1 MLDSGRGDSS
11 EESKLDTR
19 SVSRREF
26 LKIAGMFGT
35 AVGLGAG
42 LGGFVAACGTATTTT
57 TAAAGSSTTAAASS
71 STTAATGASTTAVSA
86 GASTT
91 AAAGGASKTIKLG
104 VVTDLSF
111 PLEIDCK
118 KLLDAYVPS
127 LNANNPIKIGSDTY
141 TFDMDYQDGKSN
153 AETARAA
160 VQRMISQD
168 KVNFIQGDQT
178 TSAWINIT
186 EAAKMLV
193 TTCVSETTTEMPN
206 IQLVYNCGYWNAQSP
221 IVWNWLISNLKF
233 QTVSGAFIDAV
244 QGHAEAKNFQALA
257 GAFGKTIASLDYY
270 PATTQDFSAL
280 ATKIA
285 KVNADCFTTQ
295 GGGPVSD
302 SSIFKSLRGAGYKGQ
317 YFNTVPLSPPQI
329 AKVIS
334 LDYVEGMVG
343 AVSAIDLDT
352 PPAVA
357 QQLKDLY
364 TQKYGKWDNP
374 DASFTMAFY
383 LLEAGIRKAQS
394 LDTQAIATAIGSGLE
409 FDSADGHGKMVSR
422 PDLGND
428 RTVDCVYET
437 TISKIQG
444 GKAVVQEVI
453 PIDKG
458 TAQAQA
464 YFQKIKK

>member
-1 MLDSGRGDSS
+1 MLENERRDSP
-11 EESKLDTR
+11 EESGLEAK
-19 SVSRREF
+19 SVSRRDF
-26 LKIAGMFGT
+26 LKLAGAFGAT
-35 AVGLGAG
+35 IGLSAG
-42 LGGFVAACGTATTTT
+42 LGGLVAACGSSGETATTASTAGGAATTAGGAATTAAGGATTTVSAGPAT
-57 TAAAGSSTTAAASS
+57 TAAAG
-71 STTAATGASTTAVSA
+71 
-86 GASTT
+86 
-91 AAAGGASKTIKLG
+91 ASKAIKLG

-111 PLEIDCK
+111 PLEIDAK
-118 KLLDAYVPS
+118 KLLDAYVPW
-127 LNANNPIKIGSDTY
+127 LNANNPIKIGNDTY
-141 TFDMDYQDGKSN
+141 TFDMHYEDGKSN

-160 VQRMISQD
+160 VQKMISQD
-168 KVNFIQGDQT
+168 KVDFIQGDQT

-186 EAAKMLV
+186 EAAKKLV
-193 TTCVSETTTEMPN
+193 TTCVSETTTETPN
-206 IQLVYNCGYWNAQSP
+206 VKLVYNCGYWNAQSP
-221 IVWNWLISNLKF
+221 IVWNWLVSNVQF

-257 GAFGKTIASLDYY
+257 GAFGKTISSLDFY
-270 PATTQDFSAL
+270 PASTQDFSAL

-302 SSIFKSLRGAGYKGQ
+302 SSIFKSLRGAGYNGQ

-334 LDYVEGMVG
+334 LDYVQNMVG
-343 AVSAIDLDT
+343 AVSAIDLDA

-364 TQKYGKWDNP
+364 TQMYGKWDNP

-394 LDTQAIATAIGSGLE
+394 LDSQAVADAIGSGLE
-409 FDSADGHGKMVSR
+409 FDSADGHGKMISR

-444 GKAVVQEVI
+444 DKAVVQEVI
-453 PIDKG
+453 PIEKG
-458 TAQAQA
+458 TAEAQA

>member
-1 MLDSGRGDSS
+1 LEEDREGGMMLDSERR
-11 EESKLDTR
+11 ELPKESGLENR

-26 LKIAGMFGT
+26 LKVAGAFGV
-35 AVGLGAG
+35 AIGLGAG
-42 LGGFVAACGTATTTT
+42 LGGVAAACGGSEETTT
-57 TAAAGSSTTAAASS
+57 TAG
-71 STTAATGASTTAVSA
+71 G

-91 AAAGGASKTIKLG
+91 AAGATTTVAAGGASKAIKVG
-104 VVTDLSF
+104 VVTDLAF

-118 KLLDAYVPS
+118 KVLDAYVPWV
-127 LNANNPIKIGSDTY
+127 NANNPVKIGSDTY
-141 TFDMDYQDGKSN
+141 TFEMHYEDGKSN
-153 AETARAA
+153 AETARSA
-160 VQRMISQD
+160 VQKLISQD
-168 KVNFIQGDQT
+168 KVDFIQGDQT

-193 TTCVSETTTEMPN
+193 TTCVSDTVTETPN
-206 IQLVYNCGYWNAQSP
+206 INFVYNCGYWNAQSP
-221 IVWNWLISNLKF
+221 IVWNWLVENVQF

-244 QGHAEAKNFQALA
+244 QGHAEAGNFQKLA
-257 GAFGKTIASLDYY
+257 GAFGKTIASLDFY

-295 GGGPVSD
+295 GGGPVAD
-302 SSIFKSLRGAGYKGQ
+302 SSIFKSLRGAGYNGQ

-334 LDYVEGMVG
+334 LDYVQGMVG
-343 AVSAIDLDT
+343 AISAIDLET
-352 PPAVA
+352 PPPTA
-357 QQLKDLY
+357 QQAKDLY
-364 TQKYGKWDNP
+364 AQMYGEWDNA
-374 DASFTMAFY
+374 DVSFTMAFY

-394 LDTQAIATAIGSGLE
+394 LDAQAVADVIGNGLE
-409 FDSADGHGKMVSR
+409 FDSANGHAKMISR

-437 TISKIQG
+437 TIGKITG
-444 GKAVVQEVI
+444 TTSVVQEVI
-453 PIDKG
+453 PIDAG

-464 YFQKIKK
+464 YFEKIKQ